1 MGESAVIKK
10 IYLDH
15 IATTPC
21 HPKVVDAMQPY
32 FREIFGNPQSDH
44 EFGWQAKMAIEEA
57 RAKVAGLIKSLP
69 QEIIFVSSGTEANN
83 FALKG
88 IANAFEKKGKHII
101 TSSIEHRS
109 VLTTLK
115 FLEKSGYKV
124 TYLPVDKY
132 GVVDPDDVRNNITAD
147 TILISIMHSNNE
159 IGTIEPLAEIGKI
172 AKERGVIF
180 HTDAAASAGTV
191 PVDVNELNVDLMSVS
206 AHKFYGPK
214 GIGALYVRKG
224 VRITPLIHG
233 GVQEAG
239 RRTGIE
245 NVPGIVGFGVASELA
260 DKDMEVRRNY
270 LIPLRDKLTKGIL
283 ERIDHVYYNGH
294 PSERL
299 PNNVNIAIEYV
310 EGESM
315 LLSMM
320 KEGIATASASTCT
333 MMSLETSHVLQGI
346 GVPPHVA
353 NSSLVFSIGI
363 DNTEEDIER
372 VINVLPNIVER
383 LRAMSAIYPGRQ

>member
-1 MGESAVIKK
+1 MSDKSIEKK
-10 IYLDH
+10 VYLDH

-21 HPKVVDAMQPY
+21 HPKVVEAMQPY

-44 EFGWQAKMAIEEA
+44 EFGWQAKMAIEDA
-57 RAKVAGLIKSLP
+57 RGKIANMIKALP

-88 IANAFEKKGKHII
+88 IANAFEKKGRHII
-101 TSSIEHRS
+101 ASSIEHRS
-109 VLTTLK
+109 VLTPLK

-124 TYLPVDKY
+124 TYLPVDNL
-132 GVVDPDDVRNNITAD
+132 GLVNPDDVRNNITNE
-147 TILISIMHSNNE
+147 TILISVMHANNE
-159 IGTIEPLAEIGKI
+159 IGTIEPIAEIGKI
-172 AKERGVIF
+172 AKEKGIIF

-191 PVDVNELNVDLMSVS
+191 PLDVARLNVDLMSIS

-214 GIGALYVRKG
+214 GVGALYVRKG
-224 VRITPLIHG
+224 VKITPLIHG

-245 NVPGIVGFGVASELA
+245 NVPGIVGFGVAAELS
-260 DKDMEVRRNY
+260 DKEINERISY
-270 LIPLRDKLTKGIL
+270 LIPLRDKLKKGIL
-283 ERIDHVYYNGH
+283 EKIDYVYYNGH

-310 EGESM
+310 EGEAM

-346 GVPPHVA
+346 GVPPQTA
-353 NSSLVFSIGI
+353 NSSLVFSIGM
-363 DNTEEDIER
+363 DNTEEDIDR
-372 VINVLPNIVER
+372 VIDVLPKIIER
-383 LRAMSAIYPGRQ
+383 LRAMSAIYPGKQ

>member
-1 MGESAVIKK
+1 MGESSAKK

-124 TYLPVDKY
+124 TYLPVNKY
-132 GVVDPDDVRNNITAD
+132 GVVDPDDVRNNITEE

-159 IGTIEPLAEIGKI
+159 IGTIEPVAEIGKI
-172 AKERGVIF
+172 AKERGIIF

-206 AHKFYGPK
+206 AHKYYGPK

-270 LIPLRDKLTKGIL
+270 LTPLRDKLTKGIL

-294 PSERL
+294 PLERL

>member
-15 IATTPC
+15 IAATPC

-57 RAKVAGLIKSLP
+57 RGKVAGLIKSLP

-132 GVVDPDDVRNNITAD
+132 GVVDPDDVRNNITGE
-147 TILISIMHSNNE
+147 TILISVMHSNNE

-172 AKERGVIF
+172 AKEKGIIF
-180 HTDAAASAGTV
+180 HTDAAASVGTV
-191 PVDVNELNVDLMSVS
+191 PVDVNELNADLMSIS

-214 GIGALYVRKG
+214 GTGALYVRKG

-346 GVPPHVA
+346 GVPPQVA

>member
-1 MGESAVIKK
+1 MSDKSVMKM

-21 HPKVVDAMQPY
+21 HPEVVDAMQPY

-57 RAKVAGLIKSLP
+57 RGKVANLIKALP

-88 IANAFEKKGKHII
+88 IANAFEKKGRHII

-109 VLTTLK
+109 VLTPLK

-124 TYLPVDKY
+124 TYLPVDNY
-132 GVVDPDDVRNNITAD
+132 GRVDPDDVKNNITD
-147 TILISIMHSNNE
+147 ETILISIMHANNE
-159 IGTIEPLAEIGKI
+159 IGTIEPIAEIGRI
-172 AKERGVIF
+172 SKEKGIIF

-191 PVDVNELNVDLMSVS
+191 PVDVNQLNVDLMSIS

-214 GIGALYVRKG
+214 GIGALYVRRG

-245 NVPGIVGFGVASELA
+245 NVPGIAGFGVASELA
-260 DKDMEVRRNY
+260 DKQIEKRRSY
-270 LIPLRDKLTKGIL
+270 LTPLRDKLSKGIIGK
-283 ERIDHVYYNGH
+283 IDHVYYNGH
-294 PSERL
+294 PAERL
-299 PNNVNIAIEYV
+299 PNNVNVAIEYV

-346 GVPPHVA
+346 GVPPHIA
-353 NSSLVFSIGI
+353 NSSLVFSMGM
-363 DNTEEDIER
+363 DNTEEDIDR
-372 VINVLPNIVER
+372 VLDVLPKIVER
-383 LRAMSAIYPGRQ
+383 LRSMSAIYPGRQ

>member
-1 MGESAVIKK
+1 MNVKK

-21 HPKVVDAMQPY
+21 HPKVVEAMQPY

-57 RAKVAGLIKSLP
+57 RGKVASLIKSLP

-88 IANAFEKKGKHII
+88 IAHAFEKKGRHII

-124 TYLPVDKY
+124 TYLPVDNF
-132 GVVDPDDVRNNITAD
+132 GMVDPDDVSKNITD
-147 TILISIMHSNNE
+147 ETILISIMHANNE
-159 IGTIEPLAEIGKI
+159 IGTIEPIAEIGRI
-172 AKERGVIF
+172 AKERGIIF

-191 PVDVNELNVDLMSVS
+191 PIDVNALNVDLMSIS

-214 GIGALYVRKG
+214 GVGALYVRKG

-233 GVQEAG
+233 GAQEAG

-260 DKDMEVRRNY
+260 EKEIEERINY

-283 ERIDHVYYNGH
+283 DRIDHVYYNGH

-299 PNNVNIAIEYV
+299 PNNVNVAIEYV
-310 EGESM
+310 EGEAM

-320 KEGIATASASTCT
+320 KDGIATSSASTCT

-346 GVPPHVA
+346 GVPPDIA
-353 NSSLVFSIGI
+353 NSSLVFSLGM
-363 DNTEEDIER
+363 DNTDEDIDR
-372 VINVLPNIVER
+372 VIDVLPKIVER
-383 LRAMSAIYPGRQ
+383 LRAMSAIYPEKQ

>member
-1 MGESAVIKK
+1 MTQRIVPRK

-21 HPKVVDAMQPY
+21 HPKVVEAMQPY
-32 FREIFGNPQSDH
+32 FSEIFGNPQSDH

-57 RAKVAGLIKSLP
+57 RGKVANLIKALP

-88 IANAFEKKGKHII
+88 IAHAFEKKGKHII

-109 VLTTLK
+109 ELTPLK
-115 FLEKSGYKV
+115 FLEKSGYRV
-124 TYLPVDKY
+124 TYLPVDKF
-132 GVVDPDDVRNNITAD
+132 GMVDPDDVRRNITD
-147 TILISIMHSNNE
+147 ETILITIMHSNNE
-159 IGTIEPLAEIGKI
+159 IGTIEPITEIGKI
-172 AKERGVIF
+172 AREKGVLL
-180 HTDAAASAGTV
+180 HTDAASSAGTI
-191 PVDVNELNVDLMSVS
+191 PLDVNELNVDLMSIS

-214 GIGALYVRKG
+214 GVGALYVRKG
-224 VRITPLIHG
+224 VKITPLIHG

-245 NVPGIVGFGVASELA
+245 NVPGIVGFGVAAELA
-260 DKDMEVRRNY
+260 QKEMEQRIRY
-270 LIPLRDKLTKGIL
+270 LMPLRDRLRDGIL

-294 PSERL
+294 PTERL
-299 PNNVNIAIEYV
+299 PNNVNVAIEYV

-333 MMSLETSHVLQGI
+333 MMSLETSHVLQSIGI
-346 GVPPHVA
+346 PPHIA
-353 NSSLVFSIGI
+353 NSSLVFSIGM
-363 DNTEEDIER
+363 DNTEEDIEK
-372 VINVLPNIVER
+372 VIDILPKIVQR
-383 LRAMSAIYPGRQ
+383 LRSMSAIYPGRK

>member
-1 MGESAVIKK
+1 VRSAVRRKV
-10 IYLDH
+10 YLDH
-15 IATTPC
+15 IASTPC
-21 HPKVVDAMQPY
+21 HPKVVEAMQPY
-32 FREIFGNPQSDH
+32 FRDIFGNPQSDH
-44 EFGWQAKMAIEEA
+44 EFGWQAKMSIEEA
-57 RAKVAGLIKSLP
+57 RGKVASLIKSLP

-83 FALKG
+83 FAIKG
-88 IANAFEKKGKHII
+88 IANAFEKKGRHII

-115 FLEKSGYKV
+115 FLEKSGFKV

-132 GVVDPDDVRNNITAD
+132 GVVDPDDVRNNITGE
-147 TILISIMHSNNE
+147 TILISIMHANNE
-159 IGTIEPLAEIGKI
+159 IGTIEPVAEIGRI
-172 AKERGVIF
+172 AREKNILF

-191 PVDVNELNVDLMSVS
+191 PLNVNELNVDLMSIS

-214 GIGALYVRKG
+214 GTGALYVRKG

-245 NVPGIVGFGVASELA
+245 NVPGIVGFGVAADLA
-260 DKDMEVRRNY
+260 EKEMEERRNY
-270 LIPLRDKLTKGIL
+270 LMPLRDKLTKGIMD
-283 ERIDHVYYNGH
+283 RIDHVYYNGH
-294 PSERL
+294 PTERL
-299 PNNVNIAIEYV
+299 PNNVNVAIEYV

-333 MMSLETSHVLQGI
+333 MMSLEISHVLQGI
-346 GVPPHVA
+346 GVPPHIA
-353 NSSLVFSIGI
+353 NSSLVFSLGM
-363 DNTEEDIER
+363 DNTEDDIDR
-372 VINVLPNIVER
+372 VLDVLPRIVER
-383 LRAMSAIYPGRQ
+383 LRAMSAIYPGKQ

>member
-1 MGESAVIKK
+1 MKK

-21 HPKVVDAMQPY
+21 HPKVVEAMGPY

-57 RAKVAGLIKSLP
+57 RAKVASLINALP
-69 QEIIFVSSGTEANN
+69 EEIIFTSSGTEANN

-88 IANAFEKKGKHII
+88 IAHAFEKKGKHII
-101 TSSIEHRS
+101 ASSIEHRS
-109 VLTTLK
+109 ELTPLR

-124 TYLPVDKY
+124 TYLPVDSY
-132 GVVDPDDVRNNITAD
+132 GRVDPDEVRRNITQE
-147 TILISIMHSNNE
+147 TILISIMHANNE
-159 IGTIEPLAEIGKI
+159 IGTIEPIAEIGKI
-172 AKERGVIF
+172 AKEKGVIF
-180 HTDAAASAGTV
+180 HTDAAASAGTI
-191 PVDVNELNVDLMSVS
+191 PVDVNKLSVDLMSIS

-214 GIGALYVRKG
+214 GVGALYVRKG

-233 GVQEAG
+233 GVQEKG

-260 DKDMEVRRNY
+260 EKEMEERTKY
-270 LIPLRDKLTKGIL
+270 LIPLRDKLLKGIL
-283 ERIDHVYYNGH
+283 DRIGHIYYNGH
-294 PSERL
+294 PTERL
-299 PNNVNIAIEYV
+299 PNNVNVAIEYV

-333 MMSLETSHVLQGI
+333 MMSLETSHVLTAI
-346 GVPPHVA
+346 GVPPQVA
-353 NSSLVFSIGI
+353 NSSLLFSLGI
-363 DNTEEDIER
+363 NNTEEDIDR
-372 VINVLPNIVER
+372 VIEVLPKIVER
-383 LRAMSAIYPGRQ
+383 LSEMSAIYPGIGKQDSNI

>member
-1 MGESAVIKK
+1 MGEGSTKK
-10 IYLDH
+10 IYLDN

-21 HPKVVDAMQPY
+21 HPKVVEAMQPY
-32 FREIFGNPQSDH
+32 FREVFGNPQSDH

-57 RAKVAGLIKSLP
+57 RGKVANLIKSLP

-83 FALKG
+83 LALKG
-88 IANAFEKKGKHII
+88 ISNAFETKGKHII
-101 TSSIEHRS
+101 ASSIEHRS

-115 FLEKSGYKV
+115 FLEKSGFKV

-132 GVVDPDDVRNNITAD
+132 GVVDPDDVRKNITGE

-159 IGTIEPLAEIGKI
+159 IGTIEPIAEIGKI
-172 AKERGVIF
+172 AREKGIIF

-191 PVDVNELNVDLMSVS
+191 PLDVNELNVDLMSIS

-214 GIGALYVRKG
+214 GVGALYVRKG
-224 VRITPLIHG
+224 IRITPLIHG

-260 DKDMEVRRNY
+260 EKEMEERRNY
-270 LIPLRDKLTKGIL
+270 LISLRDKLTKGIL

-346 GVPPHVA
+346 GVPPQVA

-363 DNTEEDIER
+363 DNTEEDIDR
-372 VINVLPNIVER
+372 VLDVLPKIVER

>member
-1 MGESAVIKK
+1 MGESSAKK

-132 GVVDPDDVRNNITAD
+132 GVVDPDDVRNNITEE

-159 IGTIEPLAEIGKI
+159 IGTIEPVAEIGKI
-172 AKERGVIF
+172 AKERGIIF

-191 PVDVNELNVDLMSVS
+191 LVDVNELNVDLMSVS
-206 AHKFYGPK
+206 AHKYYGPK

-270 LIPLRDKLTKGIL
+270 LTPLRDKLTKGIL

>member
-1 MGESAVIKK
+1 MGESSAKK
-10 IYLDH
+10 IYLDN

-132 GVVDPDDVRNNITAD
+132 GVVDPDDVRNNITEE

-159 IGTIEPLAEIGKI
+159 IGTIEPVAEIGKI
-172 AKERGVIF
+172 AKERGIIF

-206 AHKFYGPK
+206 AHKYYGPK

-270 LIPLRDKLTKGIL
+270 LTPLRDKLTKGIL

>member
-1 MGESAVIKK
+1 MGESSAKK

-132 GVVDPDDVRNNITAD
+132 GVVDPDDVRNNITEE

-159 IGTIEPLAEIGKI
+159 IGTIEPVAEIGKI
-172 AKERGVIF
+172 AKERGIIF

-191 PVDVNELNVDLMSVS
+191 LVDVNELNVDLMSVS
-206 AHKFYGPK
+206 AHKYYGPK

-260 DKDMEVRRNY
+260 DKDLEVRRNY
-270 LIPLRDKLTKGIL
+270 LTPLRDKLTKGIL

>member
-1 MGESAVIKK
+1 MSEKSIAKK
-10 IYLDH
+10 VYLDH

-21 HPKVVDAMQPY
+21 HPKVVEAMQPY

-57 RAKVAGLIKSLP
+57 RGKIANLIKALP

-88 IANAFEKKGKHII
+88 IANAFEKKGRHII
-101 TSSIEHRS
+101 ASSIEHRS
-109 VLTTLK
+109 VLTPLK

-124 TYLPVDKY
+124 TYLPVDNF
-132 GVVDPDDVRNNITAD
+132 GLVNPDDVRNNITNE
-147 TILISIMHSNNE
+147 TILISVMHANNE
-159 IGTIEPLAEIGKI
+159 IGTIEPIAEIGKI
-172 AKERGVIF
+172 AKEKGIIF

-191 PVDVNELNVDLMSVS
+191 PLDVAQLNVDLMSIS

-214 GIGALYVRKG
+214 GVGALYVKKG
-224 VRITPLIHG
+224 VKITPLIHG
-233 GVQEAG
+233 GVQESG

-245 NVPGIVGFGVASELA
+245 NVPGIVGFGVAAELS
-260 DKDMEVRRNY
+260 DKEINKRIGY
-270 LIPLRDKLTKGIL
+270 LIPLRDKLKKGIL
-283 ERIDHVYYNGH
+283 EKIDHVYYNGH

-310 EGESM
+310 EGEAM

-346 GVPPHVA
+346 GVPPQIA
-353 NSSLVFSIGI
+353 NSSLVFSIGV
-363 DNTEEDIER
+363 DNTEEDIDR
-372 VINVLPNIVER
+372 VIDVLPKIIER
-383 LRAMSAIYPGRQ
+383 LRAMSAIYPERQ

>member
-1 MGESAVIKK
+1 MGESSAKK

-132 GVVDPDDVRNNITAD
+132 GVVDPDDVRNNITEE

-159 IGTIEPLAEIGKI
+159 IGTIEPVAEIGKI
-172 AKERGVIF
+172 AKERGIIF

-206 AHKFYGPK
+206 AHKYYGPK

-270 LIPLRDKLTKGIL
+270 LTPLRDKLTKGIL